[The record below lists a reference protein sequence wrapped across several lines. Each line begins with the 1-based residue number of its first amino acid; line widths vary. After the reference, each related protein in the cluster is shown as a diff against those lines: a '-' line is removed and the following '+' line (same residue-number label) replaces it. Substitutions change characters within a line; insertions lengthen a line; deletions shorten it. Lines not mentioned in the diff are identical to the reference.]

1 MDHKIS
7 KDMISSGLTPSGEK
21 TQADL
26 GRTQYGSAPSP
37 SSLIEAYRSIYEH
50 HQKDADG
57 NVIPHEE
64 KEELNE
70 GKMPEGLKNYLMKK
84 KGKKPKSMKEGMYNH
99 TDVGLITN
107 AVVELEDGKFAYA
120 FSSGMAA
127 ISALSDALGK
137 NYSIICS
144 DDVYGGTRRIF
155 DKIKTVNQ
163 DVEVTY
169 TDLSKENNWQGH
181 LKENTKM
188 IWVETPSN
196 PLLKIID
203 IKKIRESLKDDNII
217 IVCDNTFASPYNQ
230 QPLNNGADVVIHSS
244 TKYLGGHSDII
255 GGALIIND
263 NKILADKIKY
273 IQNAVGAVPSP
284 FDCYL
289 LIRSIKTLAVR
300 MERHNKNALEIANY
314 LLKHPKIK
322 NVFYPG
328 LENNP
333 SYEIAK
339 KQMTGF
345 GGILSIELM
354 GDINSAKKFLET
366 IQIFTLAESL
376 GGVESLI
383 EHPAIMTHA
392 SIDKK
397 IRDELGIS
405 DTLIR
410 LSIGIEDISDLKKSL
425 DDALKNI

>member
-1 MDHKIS
+1 MKTKDKKFNS
-7 KDMISSGLTPSGEK
+7 KVIHSGHGADETTGAVMPPIHLSSTFKQNSPGDFTYEYARTGNPTRDILEK
-21 TQADL
+21 L
-26 GRTQYGSAPSP
+26 
-37 SSLIEAYRSIYEH
+37 L
-50 HQKDADG
+50 
-57 NVIPHEE
+57 
-64 KEELNE
+64 
-70 GKMPEGLKNYLMKK
+70 
-84 KGKKPKSMKEGMYNH
+84 
-99 TDVGLITN
+99 
-107 AVVELEDGKFAYA
+107 VELEDGKFAYA

-169 TDLSKENNWQGH
+169 ADLSKENNWQGH

-230 QPLNNGADVVIHSS
+230 QPINNGADVVIHSS

-300 MERHNKNALEIANY
+300 MERHNNNALEIANY
-314 LLKHPKIK
+314 LLKHPKIN

-345 GGILSIELM
+345 GAVISFELNKKVDPKTFLKSLKM
-354 GDINSAKKFLET
+354 INPSMSFA
-366 IQIFTLAESL
+366 
-376 GGVESLI
+376 GVESTMLS
-383 EHPAIMTHA
+383 PAETSHYLLTPEDRLA
-392 SIDKK
+392 Q
-397 IRDELGIS
+397 GIT
-405 DTLIR
+405 DNLIR
-410 LSIGIEDISDLKKSL
+410 FSVGIEDVPDIQNDIEQ
-425 DDALKNI
+425 AFNNCN